1 MHEPV
6 HSHPCC
12 GTEHPGGMSCLCG
25 RPETMRAMQ
34 RIEADISRRRMLG
47 GMAALVG
54 MFAGFRVAAGPD
66 ERPGLPDRPLL
77 LVNLRL
83 FDGQSLHLR
92 EGVAVLIQ
100 GERIVDL
107 ITPDAAPEGVLR
119 VDCGGRVVM
128 PGLIDAHWHTT
139 LAGVDMRT
147 ALTADPAYI
156 HLQAARE
163 ARATLM
169 RGFTTVR
176 DVGGPAFALKRAI
189 DEGVTPGPRI
199 FPSGAMISQTSGHGD
214 FRMRHEVPRTALSG
228 PTQTELSGV
237 SVIAD
242 GADEVLRRA
251 REQLMLGA
259 SQIKLMAGGG
269 VASLYDPLDSVQYT
283 ERELRAGVE
292 AARDWGTYA
301 TVHVY
306 VPAGIKRAIRAG
318 VGCIE
323 HGQLADEEAVRMMA
337 GEGVWWSLQPFLQDE
352 DSNVYRDPEQV
363 AKQTRVARGTEQAYA
378 WAREH
383 EVQTAWGTDILF
395 APDKTHT
402 QGRQLAK
409 MTRFCEPLEVLR
421 MATGDNGRCL
431 ALSGPRAPY
440 GSGLGVVQ
448 PGGLADLLV
457 VDGEPERDLSF
468 LAEPENSLRLIM
480 KGGRMYRNT
489 L

>member
-1 MHEPV
+1 MHE
-6 HSHPCC
+6 HSRAQSCC
-12 GTEHPGGMSCLCG
+12 GADHPEGTPCLCG
-25 RPETMRAMQ
+25 RPETLRAMQ
-34 RIEADISRRRMLG
+34 RIEADISRRRVLG
-47 GMAALVG
+47 GMAALVA

-66 ERPGLPDRPLL
+66 ERPALPDRPLL

-83 FDGQSLHLR
+83 FDGEALRLR
-92 EGVAVLIQ
+92 EGVAVLIR
-100 GERIVDL
+100 GERVVDL
-107 ITPDAAPEGVLR
+107 IAPAAAPEDALR

-139 LAGVDMRT
+139 LAGVNMLT
-147 ALTADPAYI
+147 ALTADPAYV

-163 ARATLM
+163 ARATLL

-214 FRMRHEVPRTALSG
+214 FRMRHEVPRTPLSG
-228 PTQTELSGV
+228 PTQTELAGV

-306 VPAGIKRAIRAG
+306 VPEGIKRAIRAG

-337 GEGVWWSLQPFLQDE
+337 GEGVWWSLQPFFQDE

-363 AKQTRVARGTEQAYA
+363 AKQARVSQGTEQAYA
-378 WAREH
+378 WARKH
-383 EVQTAWGTDILF
+383 KVHTAWGTDILF

-409 MTRFCEPLEVLR
+409 MTRFYKPLEVLR

-431 ALSGPRAPY
+431 ALSGSRAPY
-440 GSGLGVVQ
+440 DGALGVIK
-448 PGGLADLLV
+448 PGSLADLLV
-457 VDGEPERDLSF
+457 VDGDPERDLSF
-468 LAEPENSLRLIM
+468 LAEPAQSLRLIM
-480 KGGRMYRNT
+480 KGGRVYRNT